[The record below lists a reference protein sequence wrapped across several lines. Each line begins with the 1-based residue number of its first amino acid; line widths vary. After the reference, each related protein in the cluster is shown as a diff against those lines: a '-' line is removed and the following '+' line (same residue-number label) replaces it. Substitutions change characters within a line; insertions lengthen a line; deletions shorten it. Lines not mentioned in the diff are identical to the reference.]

1 MTRLLVTGASGLL
14 GLNLA
19 LEAAASYEVVGLV
32 HNQILLEPG
41 FETVELD
48 LLDYAAVVDAL
59 DEIKPDWIV
68 HCAALADL
76 DACERQ
82 PALAQQLNAEL
93 PGRLAAEAAKRG
105 LRFLHI
111 STDAIFD
118 GTKGDYVETDAPNP
132 LSVYGKTKRLAEL
145 AVKAAHPQWL
155 IVRPNLFGWSASGN
169 RSLAEFFY
177 NNLAAGIPVKG
188 FTDRI
193 FSPLFVG
200 DLARI
205 MLALLE
211 KDAHGIFHA
220 GSSNAISKYDFG
232 VAIATRFG
240 FDPELVRPEETSGNT
255 AARSKD
261 LSLKSAKLTRQIG
274 QRLPSVSEGIERLYE
289 QHASGYRERLLALAS
304 VAAKG

>member
-1 MTRLLVTGASGLL
+1 LLVTGASGLL

-32 HNQILLEPG
+32 NSQILLEPG

-48 LLDYAAVVDAL
+48 LLDSAALVDVL
-59 DEIKPDWIV
+59 EEIKPDWII

-76 DACERQ
+76 DACEHQ

-93 PGRLAAEAAKRG
+93 PGRLAAEAAKRS

-118 GTKGDYVETDAPNP
+118 GAKGNYVETDAPNP

-155 IVRPNLFGWSASGN
+155 IVRPNLFGWSANGN

-177 NNLAAGIPVKG
+177 NNLSAGIPVKG

-205 MLALLE
+205 LLSLLE
-211 KDAHGIFHA
+211 KEAHGIFHA
-220 GSSNAISKYDFG
+220 GSSNALSKYDFG
-232 VAIATRFG
+232 VAIANRFG
-240 FDPELVRPEETSGNT
+240 FDPELVRPQETTGNT
-255 AARSKD
+255 AARSKN
-261 LSLKSAKLTRQIG
+261 LSLNSSKLAREIG
-274 QRLPSVSEGIERLYE
+274 QRLPAVSQGIEHLYE
-289 QHASGYRERLLALAS
+289 QHVSGFRERLRALAP
-304 VAAKG
+304 VTAKG